1 MGLLEY
7 GGAPLVRSAAAP
19 PGGEQLEVFADNE
32 RAIHLYEKLGF
43 EKEGLLCMTTVRSGR
58 YVDDCKM
65 ARIRIPGEA
74 LT

>member
-1 MGLLEY
+1 MCI
-7 GGAPLVRSAAAP
+7 RDS
-19 PGGEQLEVFADNE
+19 
-32 RAIHLYEKLGF
+32 YEKLGF
-43 EKEGLLCMTTVRSGR
+43 EKEGLLRMTTVRSGR